1 MGYYSEML
9 PPRVRTALEVLEHC
23 RIRESGDCCSIGK
36 ASLTK
41 PETALQQHAMQ
52 VLSLYLQGEM
62 DYGDQPPKP
71 VQPPDEG
78 EAGSAA
84 PVKV

>member
-1 MGYYSEML
+1 M
-9 PPRVRTALEVLEHC
+9 EVLEHC
-23 RIRESGDCCSIGK
+23 RRRENGDCCSIEKGEL
-36 ASLTK
+36 SK
-41 PETALQQHAMQ
+41 PETALQRHAMQ

-71 VQPPDEG
+71 VEPPDEG

>member
-9 PPRVRTALEVLEHC
+9 PPRVRTALEVLEYC
-23 RIRESGDCCSIGK
+23 RRRESGDCCSIEK
-36 ASLTK
+36 AELSK
-41 PETALQQHAMQ
+41 PETALQREAMQ

-62 DYGDQPPKP
+62 DYGDRPPKP
-71 VQPPDEG
+71 VEPPEEG